1 MIQEK
6 RYLLIGAN
14 GDLQSERKLY
24 LNESGAIA
32 QARRNIAEAVWDK
45 YMSNLDPIK
54 YSETDKII
62 KWTIEKEFVTE
73 YESTTTDADYKIE
86 FNPPEPE
93 EYEWEAWCVYQLNNL
108 FEDTV
113 EDVQKSIEIISS
125 VEEENLLAEEDD
137 TNNWWRYS
145 VPVK

>member
-6 RYLLIGAN
+6 HYLLIGAN

-24 LNESGAIA
+24 LNESGAVA

-45 YMSNLDPIK
+45 HMSELDPIK

-62 KWTIEKEFVTE
+62 EWAIEKEFVAE

-86 FNPPEPE
+86 LQE
-93 EYEWEAWCVYQLNNL
+93 EYEWEVWCVYQLNDL
-108 FEDTV
+108 FEDTA
-113 EDVQKSIEIISS
+113 EDVQKSIETVSS

>member
-45 YMSNLDPIK
+45 YMSELDPIK

-62 KWTIEKEFVTE
+62 EWAIEKEFVAE

-86 FNPPEPE
+86 LQE
-93 EYEWEAWCVYQLNNL
+93 EYEWEVWCVYQLNNL
-108 FEDTV
+108 FEDTA
-113 EDVQKSIEIISS
+113 EDVQKSIETVSS

>member
-6 RYLLIGAN
+6 HYLLIGVN

-24 LNESGAIA
+24 LNESGAVA

-45 YMSNLDPIK
+45 YMSELDPIK

-62 KWTIEKEFVTE
+62 EWAIEKEFVAE

-86 FNPPEPE
+86 LQE
-93 EYEWEAWCVYQLNNL
+93 EYEWEVWCVYQLNDL
-108 FEDTV
+108 FEDTA
-113 EDVQKSIEIISS
+113 EDVQKSIDTVSS

>member
-6 RYLLIGAN
+6 HYLLIGAN

-24 LNESGAIA
+24 LNESGAVA

-45 YMSNLDPIK
+45 HMSELDPIK

-62 KWTIEKEFVTE
+62 EWAIEKEFVAE

-86 FNPPEPE
+86 LQE
-93 EYEWEAWCVYQLNNL
+93 EYEWEVWCVYRLNSL
-108 FEDTV
+108 FEDTA
-113 EDVQKSIEIISS
+113 EDVQKSIETVSS